1 MRFDHMDF
9 HTIAGAI
16 EKYEIDAFAIANK
29 NTSTAKA
36 KHISDKTLI
45 APGKWVS
52 TKKWSQKLNISAS
65 NIAQMGFVS
74 NIYQC
79 WKNEAQTR

>member
-45 APGKWVS
+45 APGK
-52 TKKWSQKLNISAS
+52 
-65 NIAQMGFVS
+65 
-74 NIYQC
+74 
-79 WKNEAQTR
+79 